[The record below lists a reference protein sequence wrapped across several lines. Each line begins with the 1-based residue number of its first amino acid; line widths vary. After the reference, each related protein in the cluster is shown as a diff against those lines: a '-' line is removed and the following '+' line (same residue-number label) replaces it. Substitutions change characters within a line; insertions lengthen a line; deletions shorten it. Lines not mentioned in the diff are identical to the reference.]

1 MLKKLR
7 IGPKLL
13 LAPSLVLLLLLLLS
27 GAAYYGMVRQ
37 NASLENMVQVR
48 TARLQAAADIA
59 GDAKYAHA
67 GIYQLLAS
75 MAGNFA
81 QDRIKAMITDIG
93 RKHEAIQT
101 RLADLSKVTE
111 PAERKLIEASITALA
126 AYHKSVNECID
137 LAQLDQS
144 TAIGAMQTAEKR
156 FLALNANLADLATL
170 ERELSGHAYAAAK
183 SEFHDLGLTMAGLV
197 VLSLVLSM
205 VVTMLVRRAMLEDI
219 HDISTV
225 VGDLAEGRLNSG
237 VPNDGRDE
245 IAETSRA
252 LGHTIAT
259 LNVTLRSIMDSVH
272 SIDTASKEIASG
284 NLDLSARTEMQAG
297 SLEETASAMET
308 LTQAVKKNA
317 ENARLATEL
326 AAEASKL
333 ASGGGHAVDRAV
345 ATMESIRASSRKIVE
360 IIGVIDGISFQT
372 NILALNAAV
381 EAARAGEQGRGFAV
395 VASEV
400 RTLAQRSASAAKEI
414 KALIADSVSIID
426 NGSASVNEAGSS
438 MGSVVASVQQ
448 VNDIINRISSASDE
462 QAEGIG
468 EVNRAVGQMDD
479 MTQQNAALVEEAAA
493 AAASLHEQT
502 VNLARAVSIFK
513 IEGTDARDDGDA
525 GANAFPALAAPRDED
540 EHEFAEPAER
550 RANSSPMRGPR
561 RPQPGQ
567 TQTQYQSQGRPART
581 RSARG

>member
-13 LAPSLVLLLLLLLS
+13 LAPSLVLLLLLLVS
-27 GAAYYGMVRQ
+27 GGAYYGMVRQ
-37 NASLENMVQVR
+37 NTSLENMVQVR
-48 TARLQAAADIA
+48 AARLQAAADIA

-75 MAGNFA
+75 MAGSFA
-81 QDRIKAMITDIG
+81 QDRIKAMIADIG
-93 RKHEAIQT
+93 KKHEALQS
-101 RLADLSKVTE
+101 RLTELSKVAE
-111 PAERKLIEASITALA
+111 PSEGKLIEASIGALA

-156 FLALNANLADLATL
+156 FLVLNANLAQLATL
-170 ERELSGHAYAAAK
+170 ERDLSGHAYAAAK
-183 SEFHDLGLTMAGLV
+183 SEFRSLGMTMAVLV
-197 VLSLVLSM
+197 LLSIVLSLL
-205 VVTMLVRRAMLEDI
+205 VTMLVRRAMLKDI

-225 VGDLAEGRLNSG
+225 VADLAEGRLTS
-237 VPNDGRDE
+237 VAANDGRDE

-252 LGHTIAT
+252 LDHTIAT
-259 LNVTLRSIMDSVH
+259 LNATLRSIMTSVR
-272 SIDTASKEIASG
+272 SIDTASREIASG
-284 NLDLSARTEMQAG
+284 NLDLSARTEMQAS
-297 SLEETASAMET
+297 SLEETASAMEA

-317 ENARLATEL
+317 ENARQATGL
-326 AAEASKL
+326 AAEASRL
-333 ASGGGHAVDRAV
+333 ASSGGQAVDRAV
-345 ATMESIRASSRKIVE
+345 NTMESIRASSRKIVE

-372 NILALNAAV
+372 NLLALNAAV

-395 VASEV
+395 VAAEV

-414 KALIADSVSIID
+414 KALIADSVAIID

-448 VNDIINRISSASDE
+448 VNDIINRISAASDE

-479 MTQQNAALVEEAAA
+479 MTQQNAALVEQAAA

-502 VNLARAVSIFK
+502 VNLAGAISIFK
-513 IEGTDARDDGDA
+513 IEGEEMADDLGSEA
-525 GANAFPALAAPRDED
+525 APALPAPRDEESD
-540 EHEFAEPAER
+540 FAVPAER
-550 RANSSPMRGPR
+550 RAQDSPMRGGRRSLPDQSRGEHQGQNRPR
-561 RPQPGQ
+561 RANG
-567 TQTQYQSQGRPART
+567 GR
-581 RSARG
+581 G